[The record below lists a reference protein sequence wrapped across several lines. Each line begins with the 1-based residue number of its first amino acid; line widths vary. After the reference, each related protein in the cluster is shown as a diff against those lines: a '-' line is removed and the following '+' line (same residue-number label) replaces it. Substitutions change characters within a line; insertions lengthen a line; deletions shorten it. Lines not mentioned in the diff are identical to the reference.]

1 MAKISELEK
10 KQINAGLI
18 QDIKDFAPIFN
29 RSPTVA
35 EVTNW
40 AEDFYFF
47 KHPAKSTITNLI
59 NESIKVQ
66 GPKSKRISDPGHRT
80 RDIGHST

>member
-10 KQINAGLI
+10 KQMTAGLI
-18 QDIKDFAPIFN
+18 QDIKDFVPIFN

-47 KHPAKSTITNLI
+47 KHPAKSTIADLIEKANSTNST
-59 NESIKVQ
+59 N
-66 GPKSKRISDPGHRT
+66 SKGARVK
-80 RDIGHST
+80 